1 MEEIINRVSKSPLIS
16 LDFDEYIDQSERAF
30 FDLKEGLFHGMI
42 LKEKE
47 FREFLRDYDWLA
59 FKGKNVGV
67 VCSADAIIPSWAYML
82 VVTRLGAVA
91 NLSAFGGEEELE
103 KALINRAI
111 DKILEQDLEGAKVVI
126 KGCGD
131 IKTRDYA
138 YFELTRR
145 LLPMV
150 SSIMYGEPCS
160 TVPVYKKPK

>member
-1 MEEIINRVSKSPLIS
+1 M
-16 LDFDEYIDQSERAF
+16 
-30 FDLKEGLFHGMI
+30 
-42 LKEKE
+42 
-47 FREFLRDYDWLA
+47 
-59 FKGKNVGV
+59 
-67 VCSADAIIPSWAYML
+67 
-82 VVTRLGAVA
+82 TRLGAVA